1 MKRLYIFNPEHDLS
15 LAAGTPNYQAPESA
29 LFLASDLALLPKWY
43 AENGAKVFDRSDIM
57 PIDPTEE
64 FESVVPWGWD
74 KSVKRLLIINGID
87 ESILPS
93 DEKIETIRQ
102 LSHRRTA
109 TRAMAHLRS
118 KLGDKYHFP
127 LPAAELHSVEEVK
140 TFAEAYD
147 EIVLKAPWSSS
158 GRGVYWTTARFTP
171 SLGGW
176 IKRTIEK
183 QGSIMAELAMDRVMD
198 FAMEFKIENGK
209 SEFVGYSLFFTE
221 GQGAYRGNRLMSNER
236 IAGIISEWIP
246 AEELDDVER
255 ELIEFMNSNLATVYE
270 GFVGVDMFIYRGK
283 EGFMLNPVVEI
294 NLRMTMG
301 MVARVL
307 YDRHVSPGS
316 EGMFMV
322 EHKTPGRLM
331 VHHQWQEQNEKMEYD
346 VEGRLMK
353 GYMSLCP
360 VTENSLYRAAIQ
372 LSINNQ

>member
-15 LAAGTPNYQAPESA
+15 LAAGTSNYQAPESA

-43 AENGAKVFDRSDIM
+43 AEYGATVFDRSEIM
-57 PIDPTEE
+57 PIDPNEE

-74 KSVKRLLIINGID
+74 KSVKRLLIVNGIN

-93 DEKIETIRQ
+93 DDKIEAIRQ

-118 KLGDKYHFP
+118 RLGEKYHFP

-147 EIVLKAPWSSS
+147 EIVIKAPWSSS
-158 GRGVYWTTARFTP
+158 GRGVYWTTASFTP
-171 SLGGW
+171 SLVGW

-198 FAMEFKIENGK
+198 FAMEFKIEHGK
-209 SEFVGYSLFFTE
+209 CEFVGYSLFFTE
-221 GQGAYRGNRLMSNER
+221 GQGAYRGNRLMSNKR
-236 IAGIISEWIP
+236 IAEIISEWIST
-246 AEELDDVER
+246 EELDDVER
-255 ELIEFMNSNLATVYE
+255 ELIAYIDSYLAKTYE
-270 GFVGVDMFIYRGK
+270 GFVGVDMFIYKNNG
-283 EGFMLNPVVEI
+283 GFMLNPVVEI

-301 MVARVL
+301 MVARIL
-307 YDRHVSPGS
+307 YDKYVSPDS
-316 EGMFMV
+316 EGMFTV
-322 EHKTPGRLM
+322 EHMMPGRLM

-346 VEGRLMK
+346 VEGRFVK
-353 GYMSLCP
+353 GYLSLCP
-360 VTENSLYRAAIQ
+360 ITENSLYRASVQ
-372 LSINNQ
+372 LTNK

>member
-15 LAAGTPNYQAPESA
+15 LAAGTSNFQAPESA
-29 LFLASDLALLPKWY
+29 LFLASDLAILPKWY
-43 AENGAKVFDRSDIM
+43 AESTATVFDRSDIM
-57 PIDPTEE
+57 PIDPKQE

-74 KSVKRLLIINGID
+74 KAVKRLLIVNGIS

-93 DEKIETIRQ
+93 DEKIEVVRQ

-109 TRAMAHLRS
+109 SKAMEHLRS
-118 KLGDKYHFP
+118 NLGNKYHFP
-127 LPAAELHSVEEVK
+127 SSAEELHSFEEVK
-140 TFAEAYD
+140 AFAETHD
-147 EIVLKAPWSSS
+147 EIVIKAPWSSS
-158 GRGVYWTTARFTP
+158 GRGVYWTTASFTP
-171 SLGGW
+171 SLTGW

-198 FAMEFKIENGK
+198 FAMEFKIEQGK

-236 IAGIISEWIP
+236 IAEIISEWIP

-255 ELIEFMNSNLATVYE
+255 ELITFMDSNLAKAYE

-301 MVARVL
+301 MVARIL
-307 YDRHVSPGS
+307 YDKYVSPDS
-316 EGMFMV
+316 EGMFTV
-322 EHKTPGRLM
+322 EHMTPGRLM

-346 VEGRLMK
+346 AEGRFVK
-353 GYMSLCP
+353 GYLSLCP
-360 VTENSLYRAAIQ
+360 ITENSLYRASVQ
-372 LSINNQ
+372 LTKNK